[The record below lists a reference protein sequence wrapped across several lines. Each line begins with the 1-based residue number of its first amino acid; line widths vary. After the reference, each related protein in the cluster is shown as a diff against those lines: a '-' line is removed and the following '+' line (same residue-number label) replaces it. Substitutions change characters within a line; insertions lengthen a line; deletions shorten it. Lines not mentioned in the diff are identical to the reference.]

1 MRGFNTFCFNPF
13 NILVKINVI
22 FQGTLDM
29 RFTKVLWE
37 KNCSKKKVEEFEKV
51 IKHCL
56 F

>member
-1 MRGFNTFCFNPF
+1 MLGFNTFCFNPF

-37 KNCSKKKVEEFEKV
+37 KNCSKRRLKSLKR
-51 IKHCL
+51 
-56 F
+56 